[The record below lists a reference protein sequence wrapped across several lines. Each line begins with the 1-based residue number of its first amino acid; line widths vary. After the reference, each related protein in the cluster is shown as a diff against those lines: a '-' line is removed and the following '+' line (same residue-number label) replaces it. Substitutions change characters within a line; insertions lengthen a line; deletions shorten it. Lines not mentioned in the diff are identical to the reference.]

1 MLKHAPEP
9 TTSTAAASGRPCG
22 LHPTA
27 SHTGGM
33 VAPFDPGV
41 RAARVGGLIFGKW
54 DSRSS
59 TLQVLAEEAGISR
72 MAGVLMGKILVI
84 PHFPPARSVPP
95 LYKKNTH
102 EPWLCVYLCLR
113 TSAGR
118 GSRSSRRAPSAADWL
133 EQMSLRR
140 KGTAP

>member
-59 TLQVLAEEAGISR
+59 TLQVQAEEAGISR
-72 MAGVLMGKILVI
+72 MAGVLMGKILVF
-84 PHFPPARSVPP
+84 PHFPPRAAFHPRRS
-95 LYKKNTH
+95 
-102 EPWLCVYLCLR
+102 
-113 TSAGR
+113 
-118 GSRSSRRAPSAADWL
+118 
-133 EQMSLRR
+133 
-140 KGTAP
+140 

>member
-9 TTSTAAASGRPCG
+9 TTSTAATSGRPSG

-59 TLQVLAEEAGISR
+59 TLQVHAEEAGISR
-72 MAGVLMGKILVI
+72 MAGVLMGKILVF
-84 PHFPPARSVPP
+84 PHFPPA
-95 LYKKNTH
+95 
-102 EPWLCVYLCLR
+102 
-113 TSAGR
+113 G
-118 GSRSSRRAPSAADWL
+118 
-133 EQMSLRR
+133 LRR
-140 KGTAP
+140 GETHALY

>member
-1 MLKHAPEP
+1 MLRHAPEP
-9 TTSTAAASGRPCG
+9 TTSTAATSGRPSG

-59 TLQVLAEEAGISR
+59 TLQVHAEEAGISR
-72 MAGVLMGKILVI
+72 MAGVLMGKLLVF
-84 PHFPPARSVPP
+84 PHFPPGGETHPRN
-95 LYKKNTH
+95 YKGYK
-102 EPWLCVYLCLR
+102 EV
-113 TSAGR
+113 S
-118 GSRSSRRAPSAADWL
+118 
-133 EQMSLRR
+133 
-140 KGTAP
+140 